1 MIDLLDEFTNG
12 PLADELA
19 PLIQSADYDG
29 ILAIL
34 NRKDITVYGNL
45 SVHNVKRYVSL
56 IGLRLPILDSTQ
68 LSCREFNLALEDFK
82 DSGFDLSNPYILA
95 KITAVLDALVAENLI
110 PDFTEEH
117 KLALLSF
124 GNKLISRV
132 EQLGINPTRQDIA
145 TTIFADDGTRKI

>member
-1 MIDLLDEFTNG
+1 MIDLTDEFING
-12 PLADELA
+12 PLAVELQ
-19 PLIQSADYDG
+19 PLIEQADYEG
-29 ILAIL
+29 ILATL
-34 NRKDITVYGNL
+34 NRKDITAYGNL
-45 SVHNVKRYVSL
+45 SVHNVKRYISL

-82 DSGFDLSNPYILA
+82 ETGFDLSVPQILG
-95 KITAVLDALVAENLI
+95 KITTVLDDLVAELLI

-117 KLALLSF
+117 KVALLSF

-132 EQLGINPTRQDIA
+132 EQLGISPTRYDIA

>member
-1 MIDLLDEFTNG
+1 MLDLLDEFSNG
-12 PLADELA
+12 PLAAELA
-19 PLIQSADYDG
+19 PLIQSTDFAG
-29 ILAIL
+29 ILAVL

-68 LSCREFNLALEDFK
+68 PSCREFNLALEDFK
-82 DSGFDLSNPYILA
+82 DSGFDLSNPYVLA
-95 KITAVLDALVAENLI
+95 KITAVLDALVAETLI

-124 GNKLISRV
+124 GNKLISRA
-132 EQLGINPTRQDIA
+132 EQMGITVSITDIA
-145 TTIFADDGTRKI
+145 KTIFEDDGTRRI